1 MNKLGI
7 ITVGRSDFSILK
19 RFIKSIQKRGID
31 FTIFVSTAHFSHE
44 FGYTASEIFDSFDKK
59 YICKINT
66 NIKIDSSIN
75 LSQSISAHIKL
86 FAEEFKKNNI
96 QSLVLLG
103 DRFET
108 FAAATAAT
116 ALMIDIIHL
125 HGGVNTL
132 GSMDN
137 AFRNSISEMAK
148 FHFVDNINAKNRLI
162 KRNFSKSSVFFL
174 GSLGVESIIATK
186 SITKERFFMDVFKSK
201 ESFPFAVATFHP
213 STKLKKDDAKVVLN
227 IINAVTE
234 KGLNILF
241 TYPNSDI
248 NNSHIINCLIEEEKL
263 NSLLTIKKNL
273 GGNLYY
279 SALRLSKFMIGN
291 SSSGII
297 ESSACGIPS
306 INIGNRQEGRDR
318 NLNTVDSGESKA
330 EILKSIQKINKDSFT
345 KNAFKQ
351 DIYFRKDSSK
361 FLVNELIKIIKV
373 NY

>member
-19 RFIKSIQKRGID
+19 QFIKSIQKQGID
-31 FTIFVSTAHFSHE
+31 FTIFASTAHFSDE
-44 FGYTASEIFDSFDKK
+44 FGYTANEIFNSFNEK
-59 YICKINT
+59 YVCKINT
-66 NIKIDSSIN
+66 DIEIDSSIN
-75 LSQSISAHIKL
+75 LSKSISKHIKL

-96 QSLVLLG
+96 RTLVLLG

-148 FHFVDNINAKNRLI
+148 FHFVDNINARNRLI
-162 KRNFSKSSVFFL
+162 KKGFRKSRVFFL
-174 GSLGVESIIATK
+174 GSMGVESIMATV
-186 SITKERFFMDVFKSK
+186 SISKEKFFMDVFESK

-213 STKLKKDDAKVVLN
+213 STKFKKDDSKIVLN

-234 KGLNILF
+234 KGMNILF

-248 NNSHIINCLIEEEKL
+248 NNTHIINSLIEEEKL

-279 SALRLSKFMIGN
+279 SALRLSEFMIGN

-318 NLNTVDSGESKA
+318 NLNTIDSGESKA
-330 EILKSIQKINKDSFT
+330 EILKSIQKINGDSFT
-345 KNAFKQ
+345 KKAFEQ
-351 DIYFRKDSSK
+351 DIYFRKDSSE

-373 NY
+373 GY